1 MWVVGLI
8 LIGIRAAYWWGIAN
22 DDTEVP
28 AHTPTATPNATREAR
43 AATSTAVSATQAAAN
58 PFEIDRLEC
67 EFVNQIDVEC
77 KVWFT
82 RRPRSRDAY
91 VQLIATAYDTNFREL
106 EEARRRIDRDSLMG
120 LGKQL
125 IYVAPGQDMPYGGFM
140 QIDYHTIEIFNVPS
154 ATTVEV
160 GGWYSENQF
169 RYDMSSSSGPLSLDQ

>member
-1 MWVVGLI
+1 MWFVGLV
-8 LIGIRAAYWWGIAN
+8 LIGIRAAYWWGIESEQGG
-22 DDTEVP
+22 DP
-28 AHTPTATPNATREAR
+28 LPTPTATLDPTQASR

-67 EFVNQIDVEC
+67 EFVNQIDLEC

-82 RRPRSRDAY
+82 RRPRSRSAY
-91 VQLIATAYDTNFREL
+91 VQLIATAYDANFREL
-106 EEARRRIDRDSLMG
+106 KEARRRIDRDSLMG

-125 IYVAPGQDMPYGGFM
+125 IYVAPGQDMPYGGFI
-140 QIDYHTIEIFNVPS
+140 QIDYHTIEIFNVPT

-169 RYDMSSSSGPLSLDQ
+169 RYDMSSSSGPLYLDQ